1 MSRNALVLAVLV
13 GCGGPPTLPALSP
26 PPVDVQ
32 LRVVQPKVASGEPVT
47 VEVEVWQS
55 DGWTLKVAQPMGEG
69 LTVSQKGVDG
79 PVLVA
84 DRQRMTATFEL
95 TGDDGSYVVGMPPVE
110 ATGPGDQSRTLEPAP
125 LFVDIGVPGPQL
137 GALAEVEEVPP
148 EAPPDPRWIVAGVVG
163 GLALVALGGT
173 LVWLRMR
180 PKPPPPPVPADV
192 AARAAWSRA
201 RSSELDDHALALALS
216 EILRT
221 FIQQVTGFPA
231 MSRTSREIL
240 GWARSSEL
248 LGPDLRTQAGRVL
261 EATDRLKFAR
271 EGGGEGFFDALE
283 TDFLA
288 VVAALSPGGEH
299 VEDVDDDAV
308 DSGEADA

>member
-13 GCGGPPTLPALSP
+13 GGGGPPTLPALSP

-137 GALAEVEEVPP
+137 GALAEVVDGAVGAGEQSGDAEHCDEMTHVFVLH
-148 EAPPDPRWIVAGVVG
+148 RVAV
-163 GLALVALGGT
+163 GT
-173 LVWLRMR
+173 LH
-180 PKPPPPPVPADV
+180 
-192 AARAAWSRA
+192 RA
-201 RSSELDDHALALALS
+201 
-216 EILRT
+216 
-221 FIQQVTGFPA
+221 
-231 MSRTSREIL
+231 
-240 GWARSSEL
+240 
-248 LGPDLRTQAGRVL
+248 
-261 EATDRLKFAR
+261 
-271 EGGGEGFFDALE
+271 
-283 TDFLA
+283 
-288 VVAALSPGGEH
+288 
-299 VEDVDDDAV
+299 
-308 DSGEADA
+308 